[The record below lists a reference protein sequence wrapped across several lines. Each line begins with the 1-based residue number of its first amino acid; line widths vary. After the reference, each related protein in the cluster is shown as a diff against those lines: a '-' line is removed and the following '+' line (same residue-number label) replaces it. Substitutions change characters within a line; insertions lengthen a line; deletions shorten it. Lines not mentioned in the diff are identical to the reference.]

1 MTLKYVKIDEDWDDL
16 KDGSFI
22 IFDLPT
28 SKIYYTIC
36 NSPRSKYWWLVNDDF
51 NGQIFNE
58 LEINGKSLIES
69 IVGYPC
75 SGVFPEVE
83 SLDDLKKVIKALD
96 DECIK
101 KFGMPNNE
109 SEDKSEPKPKFKI
122 GDKVRILPRQ
132 GSSEDY
138 RSSYVDEMLDCV
150 GKTAIIV
157 SCDLANI
164 TTIKWPDDGYV
175 YILEGYS
182 WSWNSSMLELV
193 ENSDSKEEE
202 YIHPSKLKDGD
213 FIKIRYGNTKD
224 FIYIFKEYENDCVY
238 RHVSLDL
245 NDSMLNTNSSCW
257 GKFTSNDK
265 ITYAT
270 EEEKKLLN
278 EALLKGGYIW
288 DNSTK
293 ELKSIQSATL
303 MNLDAITVGPVT
315 NIGLIDYPIT
325 SKTKYY
331 ISLDSVEEE
340 INKEELNLFPTKKHY
355 QLNFNY

>member
-28 SKIYYTIC
+28 SKIYYTIY
-36 NSPRSKYWWLVNDDF
+36 NSLSSKYWWLVNDDF

-96 DECIK
+96 NECIK

-132 GSSEDY
+132 GSSRDY
-138 RSSYVDEMLDCV
+138 RSSYVDKMLDCV
-150 GKTAIIV
+150 GKTGTIIK
-157 SCDLANI
+157 CTPTNLMAR
-164 TTIKWPDDGYV
+164 KHPDDSYV
-175 YILEGYS
+175 YTLRNFN
-182 WSWNSSMLELV
+182 WSWTSSMLEL
-193 ENSDSKEEE
+193 
-202 YIHPSKLKDGD
+202 
-213 FIKIRYGNTKD
+213 
-224 FIYIFKEYENDCVY
+224 
-238 RHVSLDL
+238 
-245 NDSMLNTNSSCW
+245 
-257 GKFTSNDK
+257 
-265 ITYAT
+265 
-270 EEEKKLLN
+270 
-278 EALLKGGYIW
+278 
-288 DNSTK
+288 
-293 ELKSIQSATL
+293 
-303 MNLDAITVGPVT
+303 
-315 NIGLIDYPIT
+315 
-325 SKTKYY
+325 
-331 ISLDSVEEE
+331 VEEE